1 MLIMGEHPSAPVAN
15 PPHGI
20 AQADQA
26 TLNCSMFG
34 GLLLPEPFS
43 GSLRLVVKFVNAT
56 DDCLAGFL

>member
-1 MLIMGEHPSAPVAN
+1 
-15 PPHGI
+15 
-20 AQADQA
+20 
-26 TLNCSMFG
+26 MFG